1 MDRYEFCRTA
11 AAAAAAPTAP
21 TVCRGRRSV
30 DNYNYDNNRNAFVF
44 GEFSTLEGAA
54 GSGC

>member
-1 MDRYEFCRTA
+1 MVVSCA
-11 AAAAAAPTAP
+11 AVAVAILQYSCCSTMPR
-21 TVCRGRRSV
+21 VERLV
-30 DNYNYDNNRNAFVF
+30 DNYNYDNNHNAFVF